1 MSIASDGGPLY
12 SVGCGAIE
20 EEGASGVSFQLPSV
34 GKSDGGWSKRTATVA
49 ATVGRDA
56 CER

>member
-34 GKSDGGWSKRTATVA
+34 GKSDGG
-49 ATVGRDA
+49 
-56 CER
+56 